1 MRSFKELLL
10 ILLNNESNR
19 EQEMED
25 CFGNK
30 EEIQQLIETWDYLFM
45 QAEKDQQF
53 GQQGEINDISIIK
66 SKNEGTVGE

>member
-53 GQQGEINDISIIK
+53 CQQGEINDISIIK

>member
-1 MRSFKELLL
+1 MIYFLWDVISEEQIEMRSFKELLL

-45 QAEKDQQF
+45 
-53 GQQGEINDISIIK
+53 
-66 SKNEGTVGE
+66 